1 MAGTVYEDSYK
12 TNLATAF
19 LESPSIIVKAMFLIV
34 VLVVFTILFRVGIF
48 ILSYAFEVDKTP
60 TLIDGLK
67 KGKTSFVITQDPSQ
81 KNSIPVIRSRNER
94 DGLEFTW
101 SVWLLIDDIHY
112 LKGQYRHI
120 FHKGN
125 NNFVRSDGEEMA
137 KKGLNYPNNAPGLY
151 IAPDTN
157 DLVVVMNTFSNI
169 SEEVRIKSIPLNKW
183 FNIMIRCE
191 GNNMDVYMNGLVVVR
206 RKLADVPKQN
216 YGNVYTSQ
224 NGGFSGYLSDLKYFN
239 HAVHISDVNKIM
251 RNGPNL
257 KTDEDTMIKSY
268 PPYLS
273 FRWFL
278 RNDSAV

>member
-48 ILSYAFEVDKTP
+48 ILSYTFEVDKTP

-81 KNSIPVIRSRNER
+81 KNSIPVIRSKNER

-125 NNFVRSDGEEMA
+125 NNFKMSDGEELA

-157 DLVVVMNTFSNI
+157 DLVVVMNTFSNV
-169 SEEVRIKSIPLNKW
+169 SEQVPIKNIPLNKW

-191 GNNMDVYMNGLVVVR
+191 GNNLDVYMNGLVVVR

-251 RNGPNL
+251 RNGPNM
-257 KTDEDTMIKSY
+257 KTDEDSMTKSY

-278 RNDSAV
+278 RNDSEI

>member
-48 ILSYAFEVDKTP
+48 ILSYTFEVDKTP

-81 KNSIPVIRSRNER
+81 KNSIPVIRSKNER

-125 NNFVRSDGEEMA
+125 NKFQMSDGEELA

-151 IAPDTN
+151 IAPNTN
-157 DLVVVMNTFSNI
+157 DLVVVMNTFSNV
-169 SEEVRIKSIPLNKW
+169 SEQVPIKNIPLNKW

-191 GNNMDVYMNGLVVVR
+191 GNNLDVYMNGLVVVR

-251 RNGPNL
+251 RNGPNM
-257 KTDEDTMIKSY
+257 KTDEDSMTKSY

-278 RNDSAV
+278 RNDSEI